1 MSTKVHPTHVQLK
14 NITATRWS
22 QILGW
27 TVVGLFVLG
36 HFFPR
41 LGAWTGAIL
50 GAWFVGTQKPRG
62 GFFWLTLFIFLPSLI
77 ANWREF
83 LRTGPEHALKYAAS
97 TFFVAIL
104 TALPFFFHR
113 LVSPLLPGFLSTLP
127 LPLAATVFE
136 TLALPWLPAN
146 LHSLA
151 LSEKANAPLA
161 HIAAVFGTGTAAFL
175 IYWFAAVVVWMW
187 NHEFRVARIG
197 VGAGFLG
204 VVYILVAC
212 FEIFRP
218 LSGYAR
224 PATLPT
230 GAAFAWICLGVAL
243 ALSIWALLH
252 PGKHQTWAERP
263 EIVARLRSPHT
274 GNSLHWVSE
283 QNREALVSED
293 GERFPIQDGIP
304 IFLKPEELTGSNR
317 KYNHLY
323 ETIGGFYDDTQRVWS
338 ALSGMDRTA
347 YVMSY
352 LGLLEIKPGDSVL
365 ETSVGTGLNFKYLPR
380 DIKRFGLDLSR
391 EMLVNCQANLRRWQ
405 MDADLF
411 LGNAESLPF
420 ADSSFDVVFHTGGI
434 NFFNDRAKAIR
445 EMIRVAKPGSLILIA
460 DETEEHVKSAY
471 EQIPITSRYFKHRKE
486 AVTAPIDLVPA
497 DMQEVRLESIWNGR
511 FYALTFRKP
520 AFEERARA
528 TQDRKQL

>member
-1 MSTKVHPTHVQLK
+1 VSTKIQTKQVQRK
-14 NITATRWS
+14 EIHSIRSA
-22 QILGW
+22 QILSW
-27 TVVGLFVLG
+27 TVLVLFVLG
-36 HFFPR
+36 HFFPL

-50 GAWFVGTQKPRG
+50 GAWFVGTQKPRR
-62 GFFWLTLFIFLPSLI
+62 GFFWLTLFIFLPALV

-83 LRTGPEHALKYAAS
+83 LLTTPEHAFKYAAL
-97 TFFVAIL
+97 TFLVAIL
-104 TALPFFFHR
+104 TALPFFLHR
-113 LVSPLLPGFLSTLP
+113 LVSPRLRGFLFTLP
-127 LPLAATVFE
+127 LPLAAAVLE
-136 TLALPWLPAN
+136 TFVLAWVPAN
-146 LHSLA
+146 LHSHA
-151 LSEKANAPLA
+151 LSQKSNTPLLQ
-161 HIAAVFGTGTAAFL
+161 IAAAFGTGAATFL
-175 IYWFAAVVVWMW
+175 IYWFAAGNVWMW
-187 NHEFRVARIG
+187 NHEFRVARMG

-204 VVYILVAC
+204 MVYILVAC
-212 FEIFRP
+212 FEMLRT

-224 PATLPT
+224 AATPPT
-230 GAAFAWICLGVAL
+230 GAAFAWICLFVAL

-252 PGKHQTWAERP
+252 PGKHQTWADRP
-263 EIVARLRSPHT
+263 EVVARLRSPHT
-274 GNSLHWVSE
+274 GDSLHCVSG
-283 QNREALVSED
+283 QNQEALVSEG
-293 GERFPIQDGIP
+293 GERFPIDDGIP

-338 ALSGMDRTA
+338 ALTGMDRNA

-380 DIKRFGLDLSR
+380 DIRRFGLDLSR

-420 ADSSFDVVFHTGGI
+420 AASSFDVVFHTGGI
-434 NFFNDRAKAIR
+434 NFFNDRAKAIQ
-445 EMIRVAKPGSLILIA
+445 EMIRVAKPESLMLIA

-497 DMQEVRLESIWNGR
+497 DMQEIRLESIWNGR

-520 AFEERARA
+520 ATEEHFSGN
-528 TQDRKQL
+528 